1 MVFGIEEIGDEGLCF
16 SLVLKKDQLEIDQAG
31 FNVNI
36 DITVNGSLTRIDD
49 DVYLKGTVM
58 TDVVAS
64 CSRCLD
70 TLLYPIDSVLKSH
83 FVPSD
88 DRFASLRDVELHPS
102 DIDAE
107 VYENQLID
115 LTQSIRDSILLSV
128 PVICL
133 CMEDCKGICSHCGK
147 NLNQGLCKCA
157 NESFTD
163 QRLEG
168 LKIFKDKF
176 VIRREDAS
184 S

>member
-16 SLVLKKDQLEIDQAG
+16 SFVLKKDQFEIDQAG
-31 FNVNI
+31 VNVNV
-36 DITVNGSLTRIDD
+36 DITINGSLTRVDN
-49 DVYLKGTVM
+49 DVYLKGAVM
-58 TDVVAS
+58 TSVVAS

-70 TLLYPIDSVLKSH
+70 TLLYSIDSGLKSH

-88 DRFASLRDVELHPS
+88 DRFTSVRDVELHAS

-107 VYENQLID
+107 VYENQQID
-115 LTQSIRDSILLSV
+115 LTQSIRDSILLAV

-133 CMEDCKGICSHCGK
+133 CKESCKGICSQCGK
-147 NLNQGLCKCA
+147 NLNQGFCKCK

-163 QRLEG
+163 PRMES

-176 VIRREDAS
+176 VKGG
-184 S
+184 